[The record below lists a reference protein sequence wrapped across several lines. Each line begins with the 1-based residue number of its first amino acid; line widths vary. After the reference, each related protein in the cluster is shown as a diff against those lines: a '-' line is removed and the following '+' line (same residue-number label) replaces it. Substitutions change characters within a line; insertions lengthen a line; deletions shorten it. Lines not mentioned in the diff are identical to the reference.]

1 LVLFLQPA
9 DLGGH
14 RCRARFDASM
24 VGFDKRRSAARLQFR
39 IIQEQD
45 YIFVQRALI
54 CFQRQRIVALLLYD
68 LLGDGALAVQRIGC
82 HDGAL
87 ER

>member
-1 LVLFLQPA
+1 MLFLQPA

-24 VGFDKRRSAARLQFR
+24 VGLDKRRSAARFQLR

-45 YIFVQRALI
+45 YIFVHALI
-54 CFQRQRIVALLLYD
+54 CFSRQRIVALLLYD

>member
-1 LVLFLQPA
+1 
-9 DLGGH
+9 
-14 RCRARFDASM
+14 M